1 GSFPQRGTPI
11 VQWTSH
17 GASNQ
22 LWEITVQGGGYVITS
37 AYSNLVLDVS
47 DGIASNGIKVI
58 HWTEHGGPNQNWLFN
73 PVP

>member
-1 GSFPQRGTPI
+1 
-11 VQWTSH
+11 V
-17 GASNQ
+17 
-22 LWEITVQGGGYVITS
+22 V
-37 AYSNLVLDVS
+37 DVS